1 MKSLL
6 LPVAVSVLLLG
17 CSGSD
22 PLGVLAGRSTS
33 PSRPTATTIQA
44 VSTPAP
50 VSESVEPSMGEE
62 LGFEEC
68 IDLSLR
74 RNPRTRAAY
83 LAAQAAAT
91 DVGLA
96 KGAFLPTA
104 ELGLDTALSG
114 TPGSVMGGDPGV
126 GASLGFSLRYLLFDG
141 GVRRG
146 RLEGARANLQAADFR
161 HQTVLLDVAM
171 DVEEAWF
178 SLQGALWYQTAAEEI
193 IRQAQYQ
200 FELAEARHSVGLAR
214 KYDVVQATAKLAEA
228 ELLRTTASSQVR
240 QGRGALAKALGL
252 DVRTEL
258 KLKGL
263 PEDQAAVPPGDIDLL
278 IAEAL
283 SHRPEIGEAQSRIEA
298 ALADAR
304 IARAGHAP
312 AISVSASVSQGF
324 DTRSDPA
331 TPWQVGAGISLPL
344 FSGFEPTYGLSRAL
358 FNERKA
364 RAELALEVT
373 DIQFEVWAAHS
384 TVQEAVETVAANRK
398 VVAAAQEAVAL
409 AEENYK
415 HGLGTIGEVFDAQAA
430 RATARLELVRARV
443 VGFLALARLER
454 AVGRILAGP
463 GGGTR

>member
-1 MKSLL
+1 MRIPL
-6 LPVAVSVLLLG
+6 LPVVVGLLLTA

-22 PLGVLAGRSTS
+22 PLGAFAGRQGS
-33 PSRPTATTIQA
+33 PEKPAATTIRA
-44 VSTPAP
+44 VPMPAP
-50 VSESVEPSMGEE
+50 LPESEVPSADDEM
-62 LGFEEC
+62 GFEEC

-83 LAAQAAAT
+83 LAAQGAAA

-96 KGAFLPTA
+96 QGAFLPTA
-104 ELGLDTALSG
+104 ELGLDTGLSG
-114 TPGSVMGGDPGV
+114 SPGSAMSMDPGI

-141 GVRRG
+141 GARRG

-178 SLQGALWYQTAAEEI
+178 SLQGALWYQAAAEEI

-200 FELAEARHSVGLAR
+200 FELAQARHSVGLAR
-214 KYDVVQATAKLAEA
+214 RYDVVQATAKLAEA
-228 ELLRTTASSQVR
+228 ELLRTVAGSQVR
-240 QGRGALAKALGL
+240 QGHGTLARALGL

-263 PEDQAAVPPGDIDLL
+263 PEDQAVVPPGDIDLL
-278 IAEAL
+278 ISEAL
-283 SHRPEIGEAQSRIEA
+283 SHRPEIGEAQSHIEM

-312 AISVSASVSQGF
+312 AISVSASVSRSY
-324 DTRSDPA
+324 DTRTDPA

-344 FSGFEPTYGLSRAL
+344 FSGFAPTYGLSRAL
-358 FNERKA
+358 FDERRA
-364 RAELALEVT
+364 RAELAREVT
-373 DIQFEVWAAHS
+373 DVQFEVWAAHT

-398 VVAAAQEAVAL
+398 VVAAAQEVVSL

-415 HGLGTIGEVFDAQAA
+415 NGLGAIGEVFDAQAA

-463 GGGTR
+463 GGDTR